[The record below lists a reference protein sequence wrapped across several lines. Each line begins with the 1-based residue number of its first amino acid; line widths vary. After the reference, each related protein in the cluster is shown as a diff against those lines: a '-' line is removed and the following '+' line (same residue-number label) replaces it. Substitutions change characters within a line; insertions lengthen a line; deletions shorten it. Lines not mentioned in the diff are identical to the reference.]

1 MQQFK
6 GKGRAG
12 RLWRD
17 FLVLVLSL
25 AAGLGAAGCG
35 APSAEEI
42 QAQFKNYVSG
52 ANQCAAA
59 SECAVASAACPLG
72 CFVAVRADR
81 KADVEAK
88 ARELIDDYERGNS
101 RCVYGGCALPGAL
114 SCTEGRC
121 AVAVDTGQ

>member
-1 MQQFK
+1 MRNFM

-12 RLWRD
+12 RLWPD
-17 FLVLVLSL
+17 ILVLVLSL

-42 QAQFKNYVSG
+42 QAEFKNYVSG
-52 ANQCAAA
+52 ANQCTGA
-59 SECAVASAACPLG
+59 SECAVAFAACPLG
-72 CFVAVRADR
+72 CFVAVRAER

-88 ARELIDDYERGNS
+88 AKELIEDYERGES
-101 RCVYGGCALPGAL
+101 RCLYGGCPVPGAL

-121 AVAVDTGQ
+121 AVAVTTGQ